1 MPLLAQPPE
10 KLQRR
15 LKLFMYGE
23 PGVGKTMASIQFPN
37 AYIIDGERGTD
48 HYGDVIRQANSVVL
62 HTTSHNEVVDQ
73 LRGLLSEEHPYRT
86 LVIDPISTIYS
97 DLLDESEQRVGNM
110 NARHFGEAQKYMKRT
125 ANLMTA
131 LDMNIVVTAH
141 AKPEYG
147 PNMARLGNT
156 FDGWRRLPYVFDVV
170 VELMKQGTPGAAG
183 MPGTPGRGQR
193 VARVVKTRIETFPD
207 GEVFPWSYEEI
218 KRRYDEATLER
229 EAEHVALASDDQV
242 LRLRRLLSQLSPE
255 RIDALKID
263 RWFAKAGVSDW
274 SDMPQDVISKC
285 ISRLEQEVLHPAA

>member
-1 MPLLAQPPE
+1 
-10 KLQRR
+10 
-15 LKLFMYGE
+15 
-23 PGVGKTMASIQFPN
+23 MASIQFPN
-37 AYIIDGERGTD
+37 AYVIDGERGTD
-48 HYGDVIRQANSVVL
+48 HYGDVIRKANSVVL

-73 LRGLLSEEHPYRT
+73 LRSLLSEEHPYRT

-170 VELMKQGTPGAAG
+170 VELMRQGK
-183 MPGTPGRGQR
+183 QR

-207 GEVFPWSYEEI
+207 GEVFPWSYDEI
-218 KRRYDEATLER
+218 KQRYDEATLER
-229 EAEHVALASDDQV
+229 EAEHVDLASEDQV
-242 LRLRRLLSQLSPE
+242 MRLRRLLSQLSPE
-255 RIDALKID
+255 RIEALKID

-274 SDMPQDVISKC
+274 SDMPQDVICKC